1 MLDFLPLST
10 LELFA
15 EFMRERGQTLAL
27 AESCTGGLAAMLI
40 TDAAGASAY
49 FLGSVVSYE
58 NAVKEHLL
66 GVDPAALTGQGAVS
80 EAVALQ
86 MATGARER
94 LGADLALSFTGIA
107 GPEGGTPEKPVGT
120 VWMARAD
127 ADGGA
132 PAAVVPGA
140 RPHPPG
146 GGQPRAALA
155 DGGLARGAPPAQ
167 SAGSLSHAGRSL
179 AALFQRC
186 LLPGVP
192 RPGPGRGG
200 ASLGAAAV
208 AVRSSRSPP
217 AVRARHGVGEL
228 VLITCYEWS
237 RAQPDAMLLATNGF
251 VLEAGE
257 YRMTIHQAGP
267 VRALMLSG
275 DADGGERM
283 H

>member
-27 AESCTGGLAAMLI
+27 AESCAGGLAAKLI

-49 FLGSVVSYE
+49 FLGSVVSYQ

-66 GVDPAALTGQGAVS
+66 
-80 EAVALQ
+80 
-86 MATGARER
+86 
-94 LGADLALSFTGIA
+94 
-107 GPEGGTPEKPVGT
+107 
-120 VWMARAD
+120 
-127 ADGGA
+127 
-132 PAAVVPGA
+132 
-140 RPHPPG
+140 H
-146 GGQPRAALA
+146 
-155 DGGLARGAPPAQ
+155 
-167 SAGSLSHAGRSL
+167 
-179 AALFQRC
+179 C
-186 LLPGVP
+186 
-192 RPGPGRGG
+192 
-200 ASLGAAAV
+200 
-208 AVRSSRSPP
+208 
-217 AVRARHGVGEL
+217 GEL